1 MSDNQPQH
9 EPGTLIGVGVGPG
22 DPELLTLAAVSAIG
36 SAPVVAFHSARHGRS
51 VARGIVAAHLR
62 ADHVEEHLVY
72 PVTTET
78 TDHPDGYDG
87 ALADFYDEATQR
99 LAAHLQAGRDVALLA
114 EGDPFVHSSFQHLH
128 ERLETRFP
136 TRVIPGIS
144 SITAA
149 GASLRRPLVESTET
163 LAVLPGTLGEEE
175 LAARLGEADAAV
187 VMKLGRTFPTV
198 RAALERVGRLEDAW
212 YVERAS
218 TSRERVLPLA
228 DVDPRTVPYFSLAV
242 LPSRVG
248 APQQSVPATTEPST
262 VSAVSSGSSGSPG
275 SPGSSESPVESPDAA
290 RGGETPGEVAVVGL
304 GPAGALWLTPEAK
317 AALQSATDVIG
328 YATYTARV
336 PARPGLRIHPS
347 DNKVESERAEFAL
360 DLAARGH
367 RVAVVSSGDPGVFAM
382 ASAVLEVACEA
393 AYAHVPVR
401 VVPGVTAA
409 HAVAARV
416 GAPLGHDYATI
427 SLSDR
432 LKPFEVVRD
441 RVRAAAAAD
450 LVIALYNPASRERTW
465 QVGVVRD
472 DLLAVRDPSTPVVV
486 ARAVG
491 STQESVT
498 VTTLRDLD
506 PEIVDMR
513 TLLVIGSSQ
522 TVVATRDAGATPRE
536 VVYTPRRY
544 PEAESVRQAGAD
556 DRAASA

>member
-1 MSDNQPQH
+1 MSEPQTSPGSG
-9 EPGTLIGVGVGPG
+9 EAPLGTLVGVGVGPG
-22 DPELLTLAAVSAIG
+22 DPQLLTLAAVAAITG
-36 SAPVVAFHSARHGRS
+36 SPVVAFHSARHGKS
-51 VARGIVAAHLR
+51 VARGIVADHLR
-62 ADHVEEHLVY
+62 PDHVEEHLVY

-78 TDHPDGYDG
+78 TDHPGGYDG
-87 ALADFYDEATQR
+87 ALADFYDAATER
-99 LAAHLQAGRDVALLA
+99 LAAHLAAGRDVALLA

-128 ERLETRFP
+128 ERLAPRFP

-149 GASLRRPLVESTET
+149 GSSLGRPLVESTET
-163 LAVLPGTLGEEE
+163 LAVLPGTMPEEE

-198 RAALERVGRLEDAW
+198 RAALERVGRLEEAW

-218 TSRERVLPLA
+218 TPGERVLPLA
-228 DVDPRTVPYFSLAV
+228 DVDPSSVPYFSLAV

-248 APQQSVPATTEPST
+248 APPVPESDPTSERKDEPNHE
-262 VSAVSSGSSGSPG
+262 APEESSQ
-275 SPGSSESPVESPDAA
+275 
-290 RGGETPGEVAVVGL
+290 TPMGEVAVVGL

-317 AALQSATDVIG
+317 AALQAATDVIG

-336 PARPGLRIHPS
+336 PARPGLTIHPS
-347 DNKVESERAEFAL
+347 DNQVESERAEFAL
-360 DLAARGH
+360 DLARRGR

-382 ASAVLEVACEA
+382 ASAVLEVACEPS
-393 AYAHVPVR
+393 YAHIPVR

-409 HAVAARV
+409 HAAAARI

-432 LKPFEVVRD
+432 LKPFEVVRE
-441 RVRAAAAAD
+441 RVKAAAAAD

-472 DLLAVRDPSTPVVV
+472 DLLTVRDPATPVIV

-491 STQESVT
+491 SDEESVT
-498 VTTLRDLD
+498 VTTLGTLD
-506 PEIVDMR
+506 PQVVDMR

-522 TVVATRDAGATPRE
+522 TITATRGEGMTPRQ

-544 PEAESVRQAGAD
+544 PEVASDVASDVAPDVAPVGQAESQE
-556 DRAASA
+556 RAEPA